1 MSQNEP
7 AIYQNAE
14 KCADQV
20 IKRVG
25 SNIVLGMPL
34 GLGKANH
41 VANAIYRRAAQ
52 DPSIN
57 LTIITALSLERPTP
71 TSELERR
78 FLEPFIERVFGGYVD
93 LEYVSAL
100 RNGTLPSNIEV
111 KEFYTKAG
119 AFLKIRHV
127 QQNYI
132 SSNYTHAYRDI
143 LINEVNVVAQIVCK
157 RTINGKTYFSTS
169 CNPEVILDVVDGMRK
184 MEKAGRKIAIIA
196 QINQNLPFMYGD
208 AVVEPNLY
216 TDILDHPDYSY
227 RLFSAPKMSVNSTD
241 YAIGLHASTLI
252 KDGGT
257 LQIGIG
263 SLGDALCYGL
273 QLRQTQN
280 TQYQDVLKKTEIA
293 TKFGKLI
300 SFLGG
305 VETFKKGL
313 VGSTEM
319 LVDGYLHLIKCGVVK
334 RKTYNNVHIQ
344 RLINEGKIKEKIS
357 PGTLSVLLE
366 EKVIKPKLTRKNFQF
381 LQDFGIFSKD
391 LRFEKSHIIKGKICI
406 AADLNNE
413 QNLER
418 VVRHCLGTKLKN
430 GILIHAGFF
439 LGPNS
444 FYAELKEM
452 PEQERRQIYMTS
464 VLNVNQLYGNQYGD
478 EELKLLQR
486 KHGRFVNACLMATL
500 TGAVCSDG
508 LESGQMVS
516 GVGGQYNFVSQAHA
530 LPGGRSILMLKSTR
544 QKNKDVSSNIV
555 WRYGHITIP
564 KHLRDIVIT
573 EYGIADLRAKSDKD
587 VIAALLN
594 ITDSRFQEELLNTA
608 KRAKKI
614 PDNYQIP
621 DEFKNNLPERIE
633 QNLAPFKDKGF
644 FPPFPF
650 GTDFTEE
657 ELVIG
662 QALKWLK
669 ERMTDG
675 LGSKASNLGKAM
687 TVRSIPVKASP
698 YLQRMQLDDPTTAK
712 EHMMQKLVV
721 YALSASGAAHLN

>member
-7 AIYQNAE
+7 EIYQNAE
-14 KCADQV
+14 KCADEV

-25 SNIVLGMPL
+25 KNIVLGMPL

-41 VANAIYRRAAQ
+41 VANAIYKRAAE

-93 LEYVSAL
+93 LEYVNAL
-100 RNGTLPSNIEV
+100 RKGTLPYNIEV
-111 KEFYTKAG
+111 KESYTKAG
-119 AFLKIRHV
+119 AFLKLRHV

-157 RTINGKTYFSTS
+157 GTIDGKTYFSTS
-169 CNPEVILDVVDGMRK
+169 CNPEVILDVADGMRK
-184 MEKAGRKIAIIA
+184 MEKAGRKIAIVA

-216 TDILDHPDYSY
+216 TDVLDHPDYSY
-227 RLFSAPKMSVNSTD
+227 RLFSAPKMSVTSTD

-273 QLRQTQN
+273 QLRQQKN
-280 TQYQDVLKKTEIA
+280 NQYQDFLKKSGIVN
-293 TKFGKLI
+293 KFGKTI
-300 SFLGG
+300 TALGG
-305 VETFKKGL
+305 VEAFKQGL

-319 LVDGYLHLIKCGVVK
+319 LVDGYLHLMKCGVVK

-357 PGTLSVLLE
+357 PATLTVLLE
-366 EKVIKPKLTRKNFQF
+366 EKVVRPKLTRKNFQF
-381 LQDFGIFSKD
+381 LQDFGVFTED
-391 LRFEKSHIIKGKICI
+391 LRFEKGQIIKGKKRIP
-406 AADLNNE
+406 ADLNE
-413 QNLER
+413 QENLNR
-418 VVRHCLGTKLKN
+418 VVKHCLGAKLKN
-430 GILIHAGFF
+430 GILIHGGFF

-444 FYAELKEM
+444 FYDELKEM
-452 PEQERRQIYMTS
+452 TEQERRQIYMTS

-486 KHGRFVNACLMATL
+486 RHGRFVNACLMATL

-508 LESGQMVS
+508 LENGQMVS

-530 LPGGRSILMLKSTR
+530 LPDGRSILMLKSTR
-544 QKNKDVSSNIV
+544 QKNKEVSSNIV
-555 WRYGHITIP
+555 WSYGHITIP

-594 ITDSRFQEELLNTA
+594 ITDSRFQDELLNKA
-608 KRAKKI
+608 KHAKKI
-614 PDNYQIP
+614 PDDYQIP
-621 DEFKNNLPERIE
+621 DKFKNNLPERIE
-633 QNLAPFKDKGF
+633 KNLTPFKEKGI

-657 ELVIG
+657 ELVVG
-662 QALKWLK
+662 KALRWLK
-669 ERMTDG
+669 ERMAEG
-675 LGSKASNLGKAM
+675 LGSKASSIGKAM
-687 TVRSIPVKASP
+687 TVRSVPEKVTP
-698 YLQRMQLDDPTTAK
+698 YLQRMQLDDPNTAK

-721 YALSASGAAHLN
+721 YALSASGAAP